1 MLMMMVIVED
11 SYVDDDIV
19 FDDYGG
25 DIVDADNDG
34 YS

>member
-1 MLMMMVIVED
+1 MMMVIVED

-25 DIVDADNDG
+25 DIVDVDG